1 MMCLG
6 DFLSRI
12 GPGCG
17 FYWGWF
23 FGLRHSPPQKDFL
36 SILFLFRLCVCVCVS
51 ACREHDNSKKALAE
65 YFQRTRHVL
74 IKVSS
79 LVRWSA
85 NANDVYVCQ
94 VPILHPFPRLSVADL
109 TSPFFSLFDLVDDP
123 EFPQGAG
130 ISV

>member
-1 MMCLG
+1 MWVLLG
-6 DFLSRI
+6 MVLWASSL
-12 GPGCG
+12 PP
-17 FYWGWF
+17 
-23 FGLRHSPPQKDFL
+23 PPQKDFL

-94 VPILHPFPRLSVADL
+94 VPILHPFPASRLR
-109 TSPFFSLFDLVDDP
+109 
-123 EFPQGAG
+123 
-130 ISV
+130 I